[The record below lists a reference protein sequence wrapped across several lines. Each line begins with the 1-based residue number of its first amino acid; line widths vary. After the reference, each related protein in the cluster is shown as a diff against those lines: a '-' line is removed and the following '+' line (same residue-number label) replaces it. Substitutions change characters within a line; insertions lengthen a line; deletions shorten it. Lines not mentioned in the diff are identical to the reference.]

1 MYKNFIIIIF
11 TVFFLNGCGYNTIYP
26 NSKSNKLNIELLSL
40 DGDRDINN
48 AIKYYFKRYNNKEGN
63 KVSIVIKSE
72 SSKSPETKNLAGDTI
87 SYNVSS
93 SVEFLIYYNEIEKTY
108 KYSESIA
115 VNELENKLD
124 QTTLEK
130 DIKRNFGIV
139 FSDRLVLELTKMK

>member
-93 SVEFLIYYNEIEKTY
+93 NVEFLIYYNEIEKTY
-108 KYSESIA
+108 KYSESIT

>member
-26 NSKSNKLNIELLSL
+26 NNKSNKLNIELLSL

-72 SSKSPETKNLAGDTI
+72 SSKSPETKNLAGDAI

-108 KYSESIA
+108 KYSESIT

>member
-26 NSKSNKLNIELLSL
+26 NNKNNKLNIELLSL

-93 SVEFLIYYNEIEKTY
+93 SVEFLIYYNEIKKSF
-108 KYSESIA
+108 KYSESIT
-115 VNELENKLD
+115 VNDLENKLD

-130 DIKRNFGIV
+130 DIKRNFGII
-139 FSDRLVLELTKMK
+139 FSDRLVLELIKMK